1 MIQAR
6 QLKTTVLFDNSSGA
20 SGNIHLNDDVN
31 NYKHI
36 EIFFRS
42 SDNQHSSVK
51 IKSSVPIVSLL
62 MANMTT
68 GGAWLKLA
76 VYSFANSNMYLA
88 SNNSGQVV
96 ISSNP
101 GYQIGNYIFITKV
114 LGYK

>member
-1 MIQAR
+1 MIQLSK
-6 QLKTTVLFDNSSGA
+6 LKVSTLFNSANGA

-31 NYKHI
+31 NYEHI

-51 IKSSVPIVSLL
+51 IKSSAPIVSLL

-76 VYSFANSNMYLA
+76 VYSFANSNMY
-88 SNNSGQVV
+88 
-96 ISSNP
+96 
-101 GYQIGNYIFITKV
+101 YIFITKV